1 MYSDAFLKKALNK
14 ALSRGGDFAEIFL
27 EKSKSNSILL
37 EDNRIEKV
45 KSDYD
50 QGVAVRVIAG
60 EQTAYGYTNDLSEE
74 KLMQTAQ
81 AVSESLAM
89 GKKDAEINLTQQQ
102 PVRVQTIQDAP
113 EKTSIAQ
120 KAKFL
125 NTANDTAR
133 KFDSRI
139 KQVSVRYGDT
149 TQDIFIANSDGLKAA
164 DTRTRIRMYVECVAS
179 HQQTVQT
186 GMEAPGAH
194 AGLEFFNLNSAEAI
208 ASTAARRAILN
219 LSARPA
225 PAGTFMVVLAG
236 EAGGTLVHEACGHA
250 LEADFIYKKTSI
262 FTNKIGKQVVSPL
275 VTVIDD
281 GTLPGYF
288 GTLGYD
294 DEGTRTNKN
303 ILIENG
309 IIKKFMNDRLSAKI
323 LNVLPTG
330 NGRRESYRN
339 KPVPRMTNTYIAAGN
354 SKPEDIV
361 ASVQDGILVKKMG
374 GGQVDITN
382 GDFVFEVTEGYLI
395 KNGKVTD
402 PIRGATLVG
411 NGPQTLGLVDM
422 VGNDLSFIPGICGKY
437 DSAPVTDGL
446 PTLRIKELVVGGIA

>member
-1 MYSDAFLKKALNK
+1 
-14 ALSRGGDFAEIFL
+14 
-27 EKSKSNSILL
+27 
-37 EDNRIEKV
+37 
-45 KSDYD
+45 
-50 QGVAVRVIAG
+50 
-60 EQTAYGYTNDLSEE
+60 
-74 KLMQTAQ
+74 
-81 AVSESLAM
+81 
-89 GKKDAEINLTQQQ
+89 
-102 PVRVQTIQDAP
+102 
-113 EKTSIAQ
+113 
-120 KAKFL
+120 
-125 NTANDTAR
+125 
-133 KFDSRI
+133 
-139 KQVSVRYGDT
+139 VRYGDT
-149 TQDIFIANSDGLKAA
+149 TQDIFIANSDGLQVS
-164 DTRTRIRMYVECVAS
+164 DTRTRIRMYVECVAA
-179 HQQTVQT
+179 QKETVQT

-194 AGLEFFNLNSAEAI
+194 AGLEFFNLNRADEI
-208 ASTAARRAILN
+208 AATAARRAILN

-262 FTNKIGKQVVSPL
+262 FTDQLNKQVVSPL

-323 LNVLPTG
+323 LNVPATG

-354 SKPEDIV
+354 SKPEDII

-411 NGPQTLGLVDM
+411 NGPQTLSLVDQ

>member
-1 MYSDAFLKKALNK
+1 MYSDAHLKKVLNK
-14 ALSRGGDFAEIFL
+14 ALSHGGDFAEIFL
-27 EKSKSNSILL
+27 EKSKSNAIFLD
-37 EDNRIEKV
+37 DNRIEKV

-50 QGVAVRVIAG
+50 QGVAIRVIAG

-74 KLMQTAQ
+74 KLLETAQ
-81 AVSESLAM
+81 AVSESLAL
-89 GKKDAEINLTQQQ
+89 GKNDIEINLSSLA
-102 PVRVQTIQDAP
+102 PSRVQNILNQP
-113 EKTSIAQ
+113 EKIKMDQ
-120 KAKFL
+120 KVKFL

-133 KFDSRI
+133 QYDSRI
-139 KQVSVRYGDT
+139 KQVTARYGDT
-149 TQDIFIANSDGLKAA
+149 TQEVFIANSEGFKVS
-164 DTRTRIRMYVECVAS
+164 DTRTRIRMYVECVAKD
-179 HQQTVQT
+179 QKIIQT

-194 AGLEFFNLNSAEAI
+194 AGLEFFEMNRAENI
-208 ASTAARRAILN
+208 AATAARRAILN

-262 FTNKIGKQVVSPL
+262 FTNQLNKQVVSPL
-275 VTVIDD
+275 VTVVDD

-309 IIKKFMNDRLSAKI
+309 VIKKFMNDRLSAKI
-323 LNVLPTG
+323 LNVPATG

-339 KPVPRMTNTYIAAGN
+339 KPVPRMTNTYIAAG
-354 SKPEDIV
+354 SSRPEDII
-361 ASVQDGILVKKMG
+361 ASVQDGILIKKMG

-437 DSAPVTDGL
+437 DSAPFTDCF